1 MLEQDGSAG
10 KDTCCQSWQPE
21 LIPGI
26 HMVDEENSYKLSS
39 APPHASQSIQF
50 TKAHKMKFLM

>member
-10 KDTCCQSWQPE
+10 KDTCYQSWQPE

-39 APPHASQSIQF
+39 APSMLAKVYNSQRH
-50 TKAHKMKFLM
+50 TKWNF